1 MKNKD
6 LRDVVGGFGLMALGL
21 FVAFYAQR
29 YDFGSLT
36 RMGPGY
42 FPVVLGIILAVL
54 GFLIALPAFFRPGEK
69 IQIDW
74 RPLFFVLGSLVAF
87 SILLK
92 LLGIVFTAFISA
104 FLASMASRMTWRQ
117 RLGLSA
123 GISVITYGV
132 FILGLSMVI
141 PVWPWNA

>member
-6 LRDVVGGFGLMALGL
+6 LQDIVGGLGLMALGL

-54 GFLIALPAFFRPGEK
+54 GFFIALPAFFRSGEK

-74 RPLFFVLGSLVAF
+74 LPLFCVLGSLVAF
-87 SILLK
+87 SLLLK
-92 LLGIVFTAFISA
+92 VIGLVLTAALSA
-104 FLASMASRMTWRQ
+104 AIASMASPMPWRS
-117 RLGLSA
+117 RLLLSV
-123 GISVITYGV
+123 GIAAITYAV

-141 PVWPWNA
+141 PVWPWSV